1 MSHFNS
7 ESTIKDVLLNKEL
20 KKFAPFFYYRFP
32 EEIISK
38 RIDGT
43 SWYAREAINWFYDK
57 TIEGKTSIHHLNK
70 SVNLMQISHRR
81 AAKFAFLVS
90 GGGFVNIDTAHEGIP
105 IGKELYERGYDI
117 FLLTYR
123 LGKYAKLDNTA
134 KDINKAISFIIKNKK
149 ELNVDIKD
157 FILIGGSA
165 GAYIAESYCSNN
177 RGYIKY
183 NNPHPK
189 CLCLLYPIT
198 DFSLRETTIKNVV
211 IGDNPSKYLINKY
224 SIVNHVKGTFPQTFI
239 VHSKDDD
246 CVNVEQSIR
255 LQKSLTKNGIKNE
268 LMLLESGKHGWGIG
282 KKLEAE
288 KWFESFLNFIK

>member
-20 KKFAPFFYYRFP
+20 KIFAPFFYYRFP
-32 EEIISK
+32 EEIINK
-38 RIDGT
+38 RIDDT

-57 TIEGKTSIHHLNK
+57 TLEGKTSIHHLNK

-105 IGKELYERGYDI
+105 IGKELYEKGYDV
-117 FLLTYR
+117 FLFTYR
-123 LGKYAKLDNTA
+123 LGKSAKLDNTT
-134 KDINKAISFIIKNKK
+134 KDINKAIAYIIKNKI
-149 ELNVDIKD
+149 ELNVDVKD

-165 GAYIAESYCSNN
+165 GAYVAESYCSNN
-177 RGYIKY
+177 RGYIKH

-211 IGDNPSKYLINKY
+211 IGDNPSRYLISKY
-224 SIVNHVKGTFPQTFI
+224 SIVNHVKGTFPPTFI

-255 LQKSLTKNGIKNE
+255 LHKSLTKNGIKNE
-268 LMLLESGKHGWGIG
+268 LMLLESGRHGWGIG